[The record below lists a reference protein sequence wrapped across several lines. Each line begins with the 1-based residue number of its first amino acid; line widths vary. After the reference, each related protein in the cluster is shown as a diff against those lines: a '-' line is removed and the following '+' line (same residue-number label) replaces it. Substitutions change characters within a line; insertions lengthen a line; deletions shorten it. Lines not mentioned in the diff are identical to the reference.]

1 MTLTVTPDRALVR
14 SAGKSQ
20 RHVLVEIEAPIS
32 STTKPRLPLNFALVI
47 DRSGSMNGAKIEQAR
62 NAALYALGLLTPR
75 DRIAVV
81 AYDDVVDVL
90 LPGTPATP
98 DAVAA
103 GSRRIDQLHSRGC
116 TNLSGGWLAGCR
128 EIAEHLDGEQI
139 ARCLLLTDGLAN
151 RGITDH
157 EELAQHATELRA
169 RGIVTST
176 FGIGRDFD
184 EVLLSTLANNGGGTF
199 RLVREAEEIPALIRE
214 EFQEGFDVVAARA
227 ELQIIAPAGVRIT
240 SLNDFPIT
248 TSADNITVLQLG
260 DLVSGQSLSIVVGCE
275 FPAGREGETVEVRFS
290 LQDRD
295 ATLPLDP
302 TTVGFRYAG
311 HQANDDQSRD
321 RNVDRRVAALHAAKT
336 RRHALRLN
344 RDGDFRGAERAIQA
358 CARRIRQY
366 AGEDSELR
374 SIAQSLDADSAR
386 MGRDMDVMARKMGYS
401 RSTSDLKMRS
411 SSGATIRRK
420 QSDSLIVVP
429 CSRESANAASDAVRA
444 FERAGL
450 RFMGQLQVTEIWP
463 RPLMALVQGQILEP
477 VQENRVVDAA
487 NARWDDAGIR
497 VVLTDAQLK
506 DNWFSHWH
514 AAGRTAVVSLC
525 QVSELVGVDLAAFVA
540 YEMLLN
546 GLNNV
551 SPRYDMMRLA
561 HPDTRGCLFDF
572 CGDKL
577 DMEIK
582 LQSMHLCAS
591 CADEMRYLG
600 INQDELAVATDVIRE
615 LARPRRASAAGRN

>member
-1 MTLTVTPDRALVR
+1 MTLTVTPDRSLVR
-14 SAGKSQ
+14 TAGKSQ
-20 RHVLVEIEAPIS
+20 RYVLVEIEAPVS

-47 DRSGSMNGAKIEQAR
+47 DRSGSMNGAKIAQAR
-62 NAALYALGLLTPR
+62 NAALYALGLLAPR
-75 DRIAVV
+75 DRISVV
-81 AYDDVVDVL
+81 AYDDLVEVL
-90 LPGTPATP
+90 VPSTLATR
-98 DAVAA
+98 DSIAA
-103 GSRRIDQLHSRGC
+103 GSRRIEQVNSRGS
-116 TNLSGGWLAGCR
+116 TDLSGGWLTGCR
-128 EIAEHLDGEQI
+128 EIADHLDGEQL

-151 RGITDH
+151 RGIVDH
-157 EELAQHATELRA
+157 DELARHATELRA

-199 RLVREAEEIPALIRE
+199 RLVREAEEVPALIRE
-214 EFQEGFDVVAARA
+214 EFQEGFDVVAASA
-227 ELQIIAPAGVRIT
+227 ELQIIAPEGVRIT

-248 TSADNITVLQLG
+248 TSDDNITVLKLG
-260 DLVSGQSLSIVVGCE
+260 DLVSGQSLSLVVGCE
-275 FPAGREGETVEVRFS
+275 FTAGRDGEAVEVTFS
-290 LQDRD
+290 LRDRD
-295 ATLPLDP
+295 ATLALDP
-302 TTVGFRYAG
+302 MTVGFRYAG
-311 HQANDDQSRD
+311 HQANDDQARD

-344 RDGDFRGAERAIQA
+344 REGDFRGAERAMQA
-358 CARRIRQY
+358 CLRRIRQY
-366 AGEDSELR
+366 AEDDSELL

-420 QSDSLIVVP
+420 QSDSLVVVP
-429 CSRESANAASDAVRA
+429 CSQESANAATDAVRA
-444 FERAGL
+444 FQQAGVRL
-450 RFMGQLQVTEIWP
+450 MGQMQVTEVWP
-463 RPLMALVQGQILEP
+463 RSSRALLQGAILEP

-487 NARWDDAGIR
+487 RARWDEAGIR
-497 VVLTDAQLK
+497 VVLTDERLQ

-514 AAGRTAVVSLC
+514 AVGRTAVVSLF
-525 QVSELVGVDLAAFVA
+525 QVSELVGVDLAAYVA

-546 GLNNV
+546 GLNNA

-572 CGDKL
+572 CANKF

-582 LQSMHLCAS
+582 LQSMHLCTG
-591 CADEMRYLG
+591 CADEMRYSG
-600 INQDELAVATDVIRE
+600 INQDELAAATDVIRE
-615 LARPRRASAAGRN
+615 LARPRRAFAGRRN